1 MLKILFKLLIKL
13 DIVDISSFL
22 YYNIIANNRKEDI
35 DMHISR
41 VNHPSITIVFKKK
54 NGEIWEEHYS
64 SYALDIFKKNPEVY
78 EIRYTDT
85 DKLIYR
91 REDQI

>member
-1 MLKILFKLLIKL
+1 M
-13 DIVDISSFL
+13 
-22 YYNIIANNRKEDI
+22 Y
-35 DMHISR
+35 ISR
-41 VNHPSITIVFKKK
+41 NTYPNITITFKKK
-54 NGEIWEEHYS
+54 NGETWEEQYS

-91 REDQI
+91 REN

>member
-1 MLKILFKLLIKL
+1 M
-13 DIVDISSFL
+13 
-22 YYNIIANNRKEDI
+22 R
-35 DMHISR
+35 ISR
-41 VNHPSITIVFKKK
+41 VNHPNITVTFKKK

-64 SYALDIFKKNPEVY
+64 SYALDIFKKDLEVY

-91 REDQI
+91 REDK